1 MTMAAYIN
9 IFKHVYILHKPG
21 TRSSGLTLWRLR
33 WQSTDSE
40 GSILGI
46 QCLSSCCG
54 FLLVCTTCTTM
65 LHPEGWQTLMQSAI
79 EKMILLK
86 WEPLTRNLFL
96 SKRLKK
102 YDILKLSWK
111 FVEDMILE
119 YLLREHFKTPKR
131 FCLKNWREE
140 IIN

>member
-1 MTMAAYIN
+1 MYLSTNWVYENNSIYWKTSFKIMNMADYIN
-9 IFKHVYILHKPG
+9 IFTQVYILHKPG

-79 EKMILLK
+79 EKMILLNESHLQGISFLVK
-86 WEPLTRNLFL
+86 DLKSMTFWNL
-96 SKRLKK
+96 
-102 YDILKLSWK
+102 
-111 FVEDMILE
+111 VENL
-119 YLLREHFKTPKR
+119 
-131 FCLKNWREE
+131 
-140 IIN
+140 

>member
-1 MTMAAYIN
+1 MYLSTNWVYENNSIYWKTSFKIMNMADYIN
-9 IFKHVYILHKPG
+9 IFTHVYILHKPG

-79 EKMILLK
+79 EKMILLNESHLQGISFLVK
-86 WEPLTRNLFL
+86 DLKSITFWNL
-96 SKRLKK
+96 
-102 YDILKLSWK
+102 
-111 FVEDMILE
+111 VENL
-119 YLLREHFKTPKR
+119 
-131 FCLKNWREE
+131 
-140 IIN
+140 

>member
-1 MTMAAYIN
+1 MYLSTNWVYENNSIYWKTSFKIMNMADYIN
-9 IFKHVYILHKPG
+9 IFTHVYILHKPG

-79 EKMILLK
+79 EKMILLNESHLQGISFLVK
-86 WEPLTRNLFL
+86 DLKSMTFWNL
-96 SKRLKK
+96 
-102 YDILKLSWK
+102 
-111 FVEDMILE
+111 VENL
-119 YLLREHFKTPKR
+119 
-131 FCLKNWREE
+131 
-140 IIN
+140 